1 MKTHRLSRVLFLLMS
16 VALTLP
22 ATSVDPPTVVPEP
35 STWFL
40 LGTGVVGAVLF
51 AKNRRSKR

>member
-1 MKTHRLSRVLFLLMS
+1 MHRTHLPILI
-16 VALTLP
+16 LTLAMTLS
-22 ATSVDPPTVVPEP
+22 ATSGDPPTVVPEP